1 MGFLMGFELLIELF
15 KSSSSLKLPGSEL
28 SLEFL
33 IRAPIPRTVFLQLSR
48 KRNRKIPQVLEP
60 YLVCVFNIIMPL
72 PEILL

>member
-48 KRNRKIPQVLEP
+48 KRNRKRLTFLFSVSLKSQRDGPIG
-60 YLVCVFNIIMPL
+60 
-72 PEILL
+72 

>member
-33 IRAPIPRTVFLQLSR
+33 IRSPIPRTVFLQLSR
-48 KRNRKIPQVLEP
+48 RRNRKTLTTLFSV
-60 YLVCVFNIIMPL
+60 PL
-72 PEILL
+72 KSQIDGPIG